1 LGELGAKERGRSLPC
16 PAMSGSTSS
25 GGLLLGEG
33 LVLGVELR
41 DSTERHVAG
50 CGLAR
55 ALSFRRLAG
64 YAA

>member
-1 LGELGAKERGRSLPC
+1 
-16 PAMSGSTSS
+16 MSGSTSS
-25 GGLLLGEG
+25 GGLLLGED
-33 LVLGVELR
+33 LILGVELR
-41 DSTERHVAG
+41 DSTVQHVAG